1 MPKSVKTQAETDKP
15 QPEMVRVTISGTRS
29 GVDQIIREFYLCR
42 FSAVTDWTPPQ
53 TSLHNPN
60 EVTSTYTRRLR

>member
-53 TSLHNPN
+53 TSPHNPN

>member
-29 GVDQIIREFYLCR
+29 GGDQIIREFHLCC
-42 FSAVTDWTPPQ
+42 FSAVADWMPPQ
-53 TSLHNPN
+53 TSPHNPAPTPV
-60 EVTSTYTRRLR
+60 VTIAAN